1 MTNREQ
7 LYENYEDALFAIL
20 MDDLAET
27 EGERLLELNQ
37 QLQDDP
43 DAAIPDEVR
52 QRCIAV
58 INREFAKKKRA
69 ASVQRAKKALKILP
83 WAVVIAMA
91 LMAIAF
97 AAFPSFRTGVLNII
111 KATSNDHTSWSFQ
124 ETYHSYHDDLPIS
137 ILLPEDFIMIDQYN
151 SPDIIIVHFQSAIN
165 SEAVLSASVFKG
177 QNAVVGIDNEN
188 YNVKSICS
196 VQGFNADLYKND
208 TDIWVTWADP
218 TVPCC
223 ISIEASNVD
232 ENTIMQ
238 AANSIVI
245 QQA

>member
-43 DAAIPDEVR
+43 NAAIPDEVR

-91 LMAIAF
+91 LMAVAF
-97 AAFPSFRTGVLNII
+97 AAFPAFRAGVLNVLKINMSDNTTWRFYDSESGFEVSQNTSPSFRIQIPDGYII
-111 KATSNDHTSWSFQ
+111 EEYYSDSLL
-124 ETYHSYHDDLPIS
+124 ETIYCQNAS
-137 ILLPEDFIMIDQYN
+137 
-151 SPDIIIVHFQSAIN
+151 N
-165 SEAVLSASVFKG
+165 SESFFSVSVSTG
-177 QNAVVGIDNEN
+177 SNAVIGIDNNN
-188 YNVKSICS
+188 YTDFQILEI
-196 VQGFNADLYKND
+196 QGHAAELYAGEGR
-208 TDIWVTWADP
+208 IWVTWADP
-218 TVPCC
+218 SVPCY
-223 ISIEASNVD
+223 
-232 ENTIMQ
+232 
-238 AANSIVI
+238 
-245 QQA
+245 

>member
-69 ASVQRAKKALKILP
+69 ASVQRAKKVLKILP

-91 LMAIAF
+91 LMAVAF

-111 KATSNDHTSWSFQ
+111 KTISPDHTSWSFQ
-124 ETYHSYHDDLPIS
+124 ETYHYYDDDLPIS
-137 ILLPEDFIMIDQYN
+137 ILLPEDFVMVNQYN
-151 SPDIIIVHFQSAIN
+151 NPDIVIIRYQSMKD
-165 SEAVLSASVFKG
+165 SEEVLSVSVFKG
-177 QNAVVGIDNEN
+177 QNAVVGIDNDN
-188 YNVKSICS
+188 YTVKSTCS
-196 VQGFNADLYKND
+196 VHGFNADLYKNE
-208 TDIWVTWADP
+208 TETWLTWADP
-218 TVPCC
+218 SVPCC
-223 ISIEASNVD
+223 ISIEASNIN
-232 ENTIMQ
+232 ENTIIQ
-238 AANSIVI
+238 AASSIVV
-245 QQA
+245 Q